1 MTDYQLPVLG
11 RIEYLSSEG
20 KVFEI
25 VEYSD
30 EAKFLA
36 DIKEDNYY
44 GVPSRIKLYADA
56 EGKTI
61 SRQFLFEL
69 DPMPLGVE
77 VILNPHLEKENDTT
91 LSRAMRLISEFCV
104 KEYFDEADFYDM
116 RNIGIGY
123 TTITDEEIPVQVNV
137 NLQEYTLERY
147 LDDILVETRA
157 YDTLEEFI
165 DRELIDLEFD
175 SLIVFND
182 QDVAETILMS
192 RGPVYDKIYKHLLW
206 TDYHVDYDA
215 WMKGMDQICPGLSEH
230 ELLALMRDINDRTFD
245 DVRMNLNIDLKGDL
259 LVMGTLGL
267 WNGPVPV
274 AGVIEGANIRG
285 CLTRKTDYTTFYVDT
300 QGDFHCTA
308 VHHDGT
314 NRLMYREFKPDATEE
329 QKQWLI
335 DRVLSGK
342 ETNADIERLTNRLG
356 DAIGRVYGWNFPEQ
370 QVVKKARGHSR

>member
-1 MTDYQLPVLG
+1 MTDYQLPFLG

-20 KVFEI
+20 KVFET

-44 GVPSRIKLYADA
+44 GVPSRIKLYANA

-61 SRQFLFEL
+61 SRQFIFEL
-69 DPMPLGVE
+69 DPQPLGVE
-77 VILNPHLEKENDTT
+77 VILNPHLEKQNDTT

-104 KEYFDEADFYDM
+104 REYFDEADFYDM
-116 RNIGIGY
+116 NSIGIGY
-123 TTITDEEIPVQVNV
+123 TTITDNEIPVQINV
-137 NLQEYTLERY
+137 DLNSYCLERY
-147 LDDILVETRA
+147 LDDVLVDVRA
-157 YDTLEEFI
+157 YGSLEELI
-165 DRELIDLEFD
+165 ENELEDLDFA
-175 SLIVFND
+175 SLIWFSD
-182 QDVAETILMS
+182 RDLAEAILES

-206 TDYHVDYDA
+206 TDYHIDYDA
-215 WMKGMDQICPGLSEH
+215 WMKDIDQICPSLSEH
-230 ELLALMRDINDRTFD
+230 ELLSLMRTINDRTLD
-245 DVRMNLNIDLKGDL
+245 DVRMNLDIDLKGDL

-267 WNGPVPV
+267 WNGRVPV

-285 CLTRKTDYTTFYVDT
+285 CIKSNTDYTTFYVDT
-300 QGDFHCTA
+300 QGDLHCTA
-308 VHHDGT
+308 IHHDGT
-314 NRLMYREFKPDATEE
+314 NRLMYREFKTDTTEE

-335 DRVLSGK
+335 NRILSGK

-370 QVVKKARGHSR
+370 QMVKKARGHSR